1 MSKLDEL
8 KERIAYLKGFL
19 TIAFGLLVLVSGGL
33 INLYMKDNI
42 TIIFWLGSLLV
53 FFIMFVLLKVM
64 LKIESYL
71 KKIGEL

>member
-19 TIAFGLLVLVSGGL
+19 TIAFGLMVLVSGGL

-53 FFIMFVLLKVM
+53 FFLMFVLLKVM